1 MKNKILIALLSLTN
15 FYSAFA
21 QTSIGIGEKILLLPI
36 HTCIPMDSDHNNG
49 RGETDFNQI
58 CAIIKGKDLYVK
70 AGTDM
75 PARAEIRKENGTLVV
90 RQDFFDETEISVPKA
105 GNYTLRISSGKTIVE
120 GNFTAK

>member
-1 MKNKILIALLSLTN
+1 MKNKILIALLFLTN
-15 FYSAFA
+15 FSSAFA

-58 CAIIKGKDLYVK
+58 CAIIKGKDLSVK

-75 PARAEIRKENGTLVV
+75 PARAEIRKENGALVA
-90 RQDFFDETEISVPKA
+90 RLDFLDETEISVPEA
-105 GNYTLRISSGKTIVE
+105 GNYTLRISSGKTTVE

>member
-1 MKNKILIALLSLTN
+1 MKNKILIALLFLTN
-15 FYSAFA
+15 FSSAFA

-70 AGTDM
+70 
-75 PARAEIRKENGTLVV
+75 RV
-90 RQDFFDETEISVPKA
+90 RICLRVLRYAKKTEPWS
-105 GNYTLRISSGKTIVE
+105 
-120 GNFTAK
+120 

>member
-1 MKNKILIALLSLTN
+1 MKNKILIALLFLTN
-15 FYSAFA
+15 FSSAFA

-75 PARAEIRKENGTLVV
+75 PARAEIRKEGEFNKQVQHYCFV
-90 RQDFFDETEISVPKA
+90 S
-105 GNYTLRISSGKTIVE
+105 
-120 GNFTAK
+120 